1 MLEFLIQFLKELGI
15 WGLLIS
21 NALEASSL
29 PFPGGMM
36 TLTYGYLLNASVIE
50 MVGFAFLTSIIYTI
64 FSFIPYGIGLKVKDK
79 VEKKL
84 KKKKVERVQRW
95 FRKCGSWSIAITRP
109 LGVGNY
115 VSYVSG
121 MSKVKAWVFAVLTF
135 VGIFPWTIAMLWI
148 GKNGNIKSV
157 QAIFGSIQKYVFLIL
172 IVAVIG
178 FIGYHYYQKKC
189 KIEHK
194 KQVINTDQTS

>member
-1 MLEFLIQFLKELGI
+1 MLEFLISFLKELGI
-15 WGLLIS
+15 WGLFIS
-21 NALEASSL
+21 NAIEASLL

-36 TLTYGYLLNASVIE
+36 TLTYGYLLNPSFLE
-50 MVGFAFLTSIIYTI
+50 MVGFAFLTSVIYTL

-84 KKKKVERVQRW
+84 KKKKVERVQKW

-121 MSKVKAWVFAVLTF
+121 MSKVKPWIFGSLTF
-135 VGIFPWTIAMLWI
+135 IGIFPWTIAMLWI
-148 GKNGNIKSV
+148 GRNGNIKSV
-157 QAIFGSIQKYVFLIL
+157 QAIFGSIQKYVFLFIA
-172 IVAVIG
+172 VAI
-178 FIGYHYYQKKC
+178 IGYIGYRYYRKRC
-189 KIEHK
+189 KINSER
-194 KQVINTDQTS
+194 QVVHTDQT